1 MRDTEYKEIPYKVKY
16 KRRECSLGHGEPT
29 LRIPDMRREA
39 MLEKRY

>member
-16 KRRECSLGHGEPT
+16 KRRECSLGHGEY